1 MNFLSLFTQREL
13 MIMGLILGSLILIIL
28 ILIISEKFGNKENVD
43 ILEED
48 DTSLEKPVEKI
59 ETENI
64 KIEKIETENI
74 KIEKIETENIIET
87 KKEEVEEIKQEV
99 KPLEINE
106 LAVKQDEI
114 EELIIDDEPIIK
126 KIESPE
132 VLSIEPVEK
141 AKLELLK
148 AEEEIVNQPS
158 LEDTLTNLETI
169 EEENAIISYQEL
181 LENTNELTTVLEDD
195 GDEPITL
202 DEVFKLFN
210 GSTDSGVI
218 VNEAL
223 DALPIEE
230 AYQGEFNST
239 PYLSPVNGL
248 ENESLAEIQ
257 LENTANLEKLDK
269 EIRKTNQFLNILNE
283 LKKNLE

>member
-28 ILIISEKFGNKENVD
+28 ILIISEKFGNKESVD

-48 DTSLEKPVEKI
+48 VSLKKPVEKI
-59 ETENI
+59 G
-64 KIEKIETENI
+64 TENI
-74 KIEKIETENIIET
+74 KIEKIETENIIEN
-87 KKEEVEEIKQEV
+87 KEEVEEIKQEA
-99 KPLEINE
+99 KPLEVNE

-141 AKLELLK
+141 AKMELLK

-181 LENTNELTTVLEDD
+181 LENTHDLTMALEDD

-210 GSTDSGVI
+210 GSNDNGIVI
-218 VNEAL
+218 NEAL
-223 DALPIEE
+223 EAIPIED
-230 AYQGEFNST
+230 AYHGEFNST
-239 PYLSPVNGL
+239 PYLSPINGV
-248 ENESLAEIQ
+248 ESESLAEIQ

>member
-1 MNFLSLFTQREL
+1 MNFLSLFTEREL
-13 MIMGLILGSLILIIL
+13 MIMGLVLGSLVLIIL
-28 ILIISEKFGNKENVD
+28 ILFISEKFSKESDCEEKLELEDENIQ
-43 ILEED
+43 ILENEE
-48 DTSLEKPVEKI
+48 LQPKVEEKKLVE
-59 ETENI
+59 ESQVEL
-64 KIEKIETENI
+64 
-74 KIEKIETENIIET
+74 
-87 KKEEVEEIKQEV
+87 VEEIQNVEIKPV
-99 KPLEINE
+99 KE
-106 LAVKQDEI
+106 EI

-132 VLSIEPVEK
+132 ILNIEPTEK
-141 AKLELLK
+141 AKMELLK
-148 AEEEIVNQPS
+148 AEEEIINQPS

-181 LENTNELTTVLEDD
+181 VENTTSMSVVEDD

-210 GSTDSGVI
+210 DNSDNGIVI
-218 VNEAL
+218 NEAL
-223 DALPIEE
+223 EAIPIED

-239 PYLSPVNGL
+239 PYLSPINGV

>member
-28 ILIISEKFGNKENVD
+28 ILIISEKFGNKESVD

-74 KIEKIETENIIET
+74 IEN

-141 AKLELLK
+141 AKMELLK

-181 LENTNELTTVLEDD
+181 LENTNDLTMALEDD

-210 GSTDSGVI
+210 GSNDNGIVI
-218 VNEAL
+218 NEAL
-223 DALPIEE
+223 EAIPIED
-230 AYQGEFNST
+230 AYHGEFNST
-239 PYLSPVNGL
+239 PYLSPINGV
-248 ENESLAEIQ
+248 ESESLAEIQ

>member
-28 ILIISEKFGNKENVD
+28 ILIISEKFGNKESVD

-74 KIEKIETENIIET
+74 IET
-87 KKEEVEEIKQEV
+87 KKEEVEEIEQEV

-141 AKLELLK
+141 AKMELLK

-181 LENTNELTTVLEDD
+181 LENTNDLTMALEDD

-210 GSTDSGVI
+210 GSNDNGIVI
-218 VNEAL
+218 NEAL
-223 DALPIEE
+223 EAIPIED
-230 AYQGEFNST
+230 AYHGEFNST
-239 PYLSPVNGL
+239 PYLSPINGV
-248 ENESLAEIQ
+248 ESESLAEIQ

>member
-28 ILIISEKFGNKENVD
+28 ILIISEKFGNKESVD

-48 DTSLEKPVEKI
+48 VSLEKPVEKI

-74 KIEKIETENIIET
+74 IEN
-87 KKEEVEEIKQEV
+87 KEEVEEIKQEA
-99 KPLEINE
+99 KPLEVNE

-141 AKLELLK
+141 AKMELLK

-181 LENTNELTTVLEDD
+181 LENTHDLTMALEDD

-210 GSTDSGVI
+210 GSNDNGI
-218 VNEAL
+218 VKNEAL
-223 DALPIEE
+223 EAIPIED
-230 AYQGEFNST
+230 AYHGEFNST
-239 PYLSPVNGL
+239 PYLSPINGV

>member
-28 ILIISEKFGNKENVD
+28 ILIISEKFGNKESVD

-48 DTSLEKPVEKI
+48 VSLEKPVEKI
-59 ETENI
+59 EA
-64 KIEKIETENI
+64 ENI
-74 KIEKIETENIIET
+74 KIEKIETENIIEN
-87 KKEEVEEIKQEV
+87 KEEIKQEA
-99 KPLEINE
+99 KPFEVNE

-141 AKLELLK
+141 AKMELLK

-181 LENTNELTTVLEDD
+181 LENTHDLTMALEDD

-210 GSTDSGVI
+210 GSNDNGIVI
-218 VNEAL
+218 NEAL
-223 DALPIEE
+223 EAIPIED
-230 AYQGEFNST
+230 AYHGEFNST
-239 PYLSPVNGL
+239 PYLSPINGV
-248 ENESLAEIQ
+248 ESESLAEIQ

>member
-28 ILIISEKFGNKENVD
+28 ILIISEKFGNKESVD
-43 ILEED
+43 ILEE

-74 KIEKIETENIIET
+74 IEN
-87 KKEEVEEIKQEV
+87 KEEVEEIKQEV
-99 KPLEINE
+99 KPLEVNE

-141 AKLELLK
+141 AKMELLK

-181 LENTNELTTVLEDD
+181 LENTNDLTMALEDD

-210 GSTDSGVI
+210 GSNDNGIVI
-218 VNEAL
+218 NEAL
-223 DALPIEE
+223 EAIPIED
-230 AYQGEFNST
+230 AYHGEFNST
-239 PYLSPVNGL
+239 PYLSPINGV
-248 ENESLAEIQ
+248 ESESLAEIQ

>member
-28 ILIISEKFGNKENVD
+28 ILIISEKFGNKESVD

-48 DTSLEKPVEKI
+48 VSLEKPVEKI

-64 KIEKIETENI
+64 KIEKIETED
-74 KIEKIETENIIET
+74 IIEN
-87 KKEEVEEIKQEV
+87 KEEVEEIKQEA
-99 KPLEINE
+99 KPLEVNE

-141 AKLELLK
+141 AKMELLK

-181 LENTNELTTVLEDD
+181 LENTNDFTMALEDD

-210 GSTDSGVI
+210 GSNDNGIVI
-218 VNEAL
+218 NEAL
-223 DALPIEE
+223 EAIPIED
-230 AYQGEFNST
+230 AYHGEFNST
-239 PYLSPVNGL
+239 PYLSPINGV
-248 ENESLAEIQ
+248 ESESLAEIQ

>member
-28 ILIISEKFGNKENVD
+28 ILIISEKFGNKESVD

-48 DTSLEKPVEKI
+48 VSLEKPVEKI
-59 ETENI
+59 GTENI
-64 KIEKIETENI
+64 KIEKIETED
-74 KIEKIETENIIET
+74 IIEN
-87 KKEEVEEIKQEV
+87 KEEVEEIKQEA
-99 KPLEINE
+99 KPLEVNE

-141 AKLELLK
+141 AKMELLK

-181 LENTNELTTVLEDD
+181 LENTHDLTMALEDD

-210 GSTDSGVI
+210 GSNDNGIVI
-218 VNEAL
+218 NEAL
-223 DALPIEE
+223 EAIPIED
-230 AYQGEFNST
+230 AYHGEFNST
-239 PYLSPVNGL
+239 PYLSPINGV
-248 ENESLAEIQ
+248 ESESLAEIQ

>member
-1 MNFLSLFTQREL
+1 MNFLSLFTEKEL
-13 MIMGLILGSLILIIL
+13 LIMALVIAGLLLIVIIL
-28 ILIISEKFGNKENVD
+28 AILELLDRKKYLVEDENNEENKINNGILESSFIESSISNENIETTNETINIENNEEIKTNLEEFTPSSEDDKIEELLLDDEPVIKRVD
-43 ILEED
+43 IQDENI
-48 DTSLEKPVEKI
+48 SPVKKAKIELEKI
-59 ETENI
+59 E
-64 KIEKIETENI
+64 
-74 KIEKIETENIIET
+74 
-87 KKEEVEEIKQEV
+87 EEIT
-99 KPLEINE
+99 
-106 LAVKQDEI
+106 
-114 EELIIDDEPIIK
+114 
-126 KIESPE
+126 
-132 VLSIEPVEK
+132 
-141 AKLELLK
+141 
-148 AEEEIVNQPS
+148 NQPS

-169 EEENAIISYQEL
+169 EEQNAIISYQEL
-181 LENTNELTTVLEDD
+181 LENTNDLTTVLEDD

-210 GSTDSGVI
+210 GSSDSGVI

-223 DALPIEE
+223 EALPIEE

-248 ENESLAEIQ
+248 ENENLAEIQ